1 MAFEHAPY
9 RDIRATLAVSQDE
22 AKSGSRRVV
31 NLPNGQAVTV
41 MVPAGIQDGA
51 EIRVPGQGEG
61 RSPNAHAGDLILR
74 IAVIATPRFE
84 AQPWAD
90 AAMPTV
96 GMSQSGLF
104 SATQAPTEYAGYVLP
119 EAYQSAFPSEVP
131 GERVQLSS
139 DTPPASMGSGYA
151 APTQQQAYIPLGKA
165 LAPQSPRRQHSGL
178 VMLLVVLIVFVLLAG
193 GGSLYYLGY
202 YQPNQLQSAVNAT
215 AQVQATSTAQVVQAT
230 ARVAATSTVQAQA
243 TAQAYQTLY
252 TQATSGTPALDD
264 SMSNQSNSQW
274 EEFTSPTN
282 GTCGFSGGTYHAVMP
297 KATFFQ
303 PCFALAPT
311 FSNFV
316 FQVDMT
322 IVQGDEGGIIFRANE
337 QNDTFYLLKM
347 NNSGVYYLYLYV
359 SNQASQAQM
368 LLSGQ
373 SSLMLPVGQR
383 NEITLVAQGSQLTFY
398 LNKQYLSSITNTTY
412 NTGMI
417 GVFGESQNQPTD
429 AAFSNVKV
437 WTL

>member
-1 MAFEHAPY
+1 MAFENAPY
-9 RDIRATLAVSQDE
+9 GDIRATLAVSQDE

-51 EIRVPGQGEG
+51 EIRVPGQGEVRG
-61 RSPNAHAGDLILR
+61 PSARAGDLILR
-74 IAVIATPRFE
+74 IAVIATPRLE
-84 AQPWAD
+84 AQPWVD
-90 AAMPTV
+90 TAMPTV
-96 GMSQSGLF
+96 GMAQSALF
-104 SATQAPTEYAGYVLP
+104 SATQAPTEYAGYVPP
-119 EAYQSAFPSEVP
+119 EAYQSVFPSDVP
-131 GERVQLSS
+131 RERVQLSS
-139 DTPPASMGSGYA
+139 GMPQASTGYG
-151 APTQQQAYIPLGKA
+151 APTQQRMYIPLEKA
-165 LAPQSPRRQHSGL
+165 FTPQPPRRQHSGL
-178 VMLLVVLIVFVLLAG
+178 VIFLVVLIVFVLLLG

-202 YQPNQLQSAVNAT
+202 YQPNQLQSAASAT

-230 ARVAATSTVQAQA
+230 ARVAATSTAQAQA
-243 TAQAYQTLY
+243 TVQAYQTLY
-252 TQATSGTPALDD
+252 TQVTSGTPALDD
-264 SMSNQSNSQW
+264 SMSSQSNSRW
-274 EEFTSPTN
+274 EEFISPTN
-282 GTCGFSGGTYHAVMP
+282 GTCGFSGGAYHAVMP

-303 PCFALAPT
+303 PCFALTPT
-311 FSNFV
+311 FGNFA

-347 NNSGVYYLYLYV
+347 NNSGAYYLYLYV
-359 SNQASQAQM
+359 SNQASQAQT

-373 SSLMLPVGQR
+373 SNLMLPVGQT

-398 LNKQYLSSITNTTY
+398 LNKHYLSSVTDITY

-417 GVFGESQNQPTD
+417 GVFSESQNQPTD